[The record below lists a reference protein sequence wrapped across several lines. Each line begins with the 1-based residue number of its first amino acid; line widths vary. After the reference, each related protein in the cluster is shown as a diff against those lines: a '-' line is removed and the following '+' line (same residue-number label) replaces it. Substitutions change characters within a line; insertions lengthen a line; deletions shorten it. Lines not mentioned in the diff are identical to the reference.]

1 MKRVLTALALV
12 PVVLYAVVWGTH
24 YVFLVVLIVVAML
37 CWREYARIV
46 GWYGFGSIGPAGYAA
61 GLVILLV
68 PRLEAVSIS
77 LLVLVAFALAIRAP
91 DLGKTLPLA
100 ALFVLGL
107 LWVFGAWRAAIGVR
121 NIHPYWLL
129 FALTINWVGD
139 TAAYYAGR
147 AIGKHKLAPRLSPA
161 KSWEGAAAS
170 VLVTLAYAWGFFKW
184 LLPQTPVPY
193 GLVVA
198 AVGNIAGQFGDLC
211 ESAVKRGAGVKD
223 SGTMLP
229 GHGGWLDRLDSSL
242 FAVPAV
248 YFLLLRPWN

>member
-12 PVVLYAVVWGTH
+12 PVVLYAVVWGDY
-24 YVFLVVLIVVAML
+24 YVFLVVLSAAAML
-37 CWREYARIV
+37 CWREYSRIV
-46 GWYGFGSIGPAGYAA
+46 GWYGFGGVGPPGYAA
-61 GLVILLV
+61 GLAILVV
-68 PRLEAVSIS
+68 PRLDAVSIT
-77 LLVLVAFALAIRAP
+77 LLVLLAFALAIRTDDP
-91 DLGKTLPLA
+91 GKMLPLA
-100 ALFVLGL
+100 ALLVFGL

-147 AIGKHKLAPRLSPA
+147 AIGNHKLAPRLSPA

-170 VLVTLAYAWGFFKW
+170 VLVTLAYAWGFFRW
-184 LLPQTPVPY
+184 LLPQTPLAY

-198 AVGNIAGQFGDLC
+198 AVGNVAGQFGDLC

-229 GHGGWLDRLDSSL
+229 GHGGWLDLLDSSL
-242 FAVPAV
+242 FTMPAV
-248 YFLLLRPWN
+248 YFLLLRPWS